1 MANIDIRLLRYFIAV
16 AETGHMTRAAERL
29 GIGQPPLSQQIRVL
43 ETQLGVTLFERL
55 PRGMALTDA
64 GQAFLG
70 DAYDVVRK
78 LDQAVDDVR
87 RVAAGVKGR
96 LAVGFTSSSALHPFV
111 PAVIRAFRA
120 DAPAVSLMLDE
131 SSTTELLDGLRDGQ
145 LDAVFIRQPLGD
157 IAQIAIV
164 PVLEEPMVLAVPSS
178 HPLALK
184 GRAGKAA
191 VPLTALSAEKLILY
205 RRRTGQGLYDAII
218 AACHGAGFSPHI
230 EQEAPRLPSTLSLVA
245 AGLGVSIVP
254 ASLMR
259 MQVEGI
265 VYRPLTPA
273 PRAPLHFAYREGVLA
288 GPTARLLDHVRTAA
302 KTGGWGDVSLLNEMS
317 GESGKSGKRGR

>member
-1 MANIDIRLLRYFIAV
+1 MANIDVRLLRYFIAV

-43 ETQLGVTLFERL
+43 ESQLGVTLFERL

-70 DAYDVVRK
+70 DAYEVVRK

-87 RVAAGVKGR
+87 RVAAGIKGR
-96 LAVGFTSSSALHPFV
+96 LSVGLTSSAALHPFV
-111 PAVIRAFRA
+111 PTVIRTFRS

-131 SSTTELLDGLRDGQ
+131 SSTSELLDGLRDGQ
-145 LDAVFIRQPLGD
+145 LDVAFVRQPQGD
-157 IAQIAIV
+157 TAQIVFV
-164 PVLEEPMVLAVPSS
+164 PVLEEPMVLAVPSA
-178 HPLALK
+178 HPLALT

-191 VPLTALSAEKLILY
+191 VPMTAIATQKLILY

-218 AACHGAGFSPHI
+218 AACHGAGFSPNI
-230 EQEAPRLPSTLSLVA
+230 EQEAPRLLTTLSLVA
-245 AGLGVSIVP
+245 AGLGVSVVP

-265 VYRPLTPA
+265 VYRPLAPA
-273 PRAPLHFAYREGVLA
+273 PRAPLFCAHREGVLA
-288 GPTARLLDHVRTAA
+288 GPAARLLYHVREAA
-302 KTGGWGDVSLLNEMS
+302 QSIAAG
-317 GESGKSGKRGR
+317 

>member
-1 MANIDIRLLRYFIAV
+1 MANIDVRLLRYFIAV

-43 ETQLGVTLFERL
+43 EGQLGVTLFERL

-70 DAYDVVRK
+70 DAYEVVRK

-87 RVAAGVKGR
+87 RVAAGIKGR
-96 LAVGFTSSSALHPFV
+96 LSVGLTSSAALHPFV
-111 PAVIRAFRA
+111 PTVIRTFRS

-131 SSTTELLDGLRDGQ
+131 SSTSELLDGLRDGH
-145 LDAVFIRQPLGD
+145 LDVAFVRQPQGD
-157 IAQIAIV
+157 TAQIVFV
-164 PVLEEPMVLAVPSS
+164 PVLEEPMVLAVPSA
-178 HPLALK
+178 HPLALT

-191 VPLTALSAEKLILY
+191 VPMTAIASQKLILY

-218 AACHGAGFSPHI
+218 AACHGAGFSPNI
-230 EQEAPRLPSTLSLVA
+230 EQEAPRLLTTLSLVA
-245 AGLGVSIVP
+245 AGLGVSVVP

-265 VYRPLTPA
+265 VYRPLAPA
-273 PRAPLHFAYREGVLA
+273 PRAPLFCAHREGVLA
-288 GPTARLLDHVRTAA
+288 GPAARLLDHVREAA
-302 KTGGWGDVSLLNEMS
+302 QSIAAG
-317 GESGKSGKRGR
+317 

>member
-1 MANIDIRLLRYFIAV
+1 
-16 AETGHMTRAAERL
+16 
-29 GIGQPPLSQQIRVL
+29 L

-70 DAYDVVRK
+70 DAYEVVRK

-87 RVAAGVKGR
+87 RVAAGIKGR
-96 LAVGFTSSSALHPFV
+96 LSVGLTSSAALHPFV
-111 PAVIRAFRA
+111 PTVIRTFRN

-131 SSTTELLDGLRDGQ
+131 SSTSELLDGLRDGQ
-145 LDAVFIRQPLGD
+145 LDVAFVRQPQGD
-157 IAQIAIV
+157 TAQIVFV
-164 PVLEEPMVLAVPSS
+164 PVLEEPMVLAVPSA
-178 HPLALK
+178 HPLALT

-191 VPLTALSAEKLILY
+191 VPMTAIAAQKLILY

-230 EQEAPRLPSTLSLVA
+230 EQEAPRLLTTLSLVA
-245 AGLGVSIVP
+245 AGLGVSVVP

-265 VYRPLTPA
+265 VYRPLAPA
-273 PRAPLHFAYREGVLA
+273 PRAPLFCAHREGVLA
-288 GPTARLLDHVRTAA
+288 GPAARLLAHVREAA
-302 KTGGWGDVSLLNEMS
+302 SSMATG
-317 GESGKSGKRGR
+317 

>member
-1 MANIDIRLLRYFIAV
+1 MANIDVRLLRYFIAV

-70 DAYDVVRK
+70 DAYEVVRK

-87 RVAAGVKGR
+87 RVAAGIKGR
-96 LAVGFTSSSALHPFV
+96 LSVGLTSSAALHPFV
-111 PAVIRAFRA
+111 PTVIRTFRS

-131 SSTTELLDGLRDGQ
+131 SSTSELLDGLRDGH
-145 LDAVFIRQPLGD
+145 LDVAFVRQPQGD
-157 IAQIAIV
+157 TAQIVFV
-164 PVLEEPMVLAVPSS
+164 PVLEEPMVLAVPSA
-178 HPLALK
+178 HPLART

-191 VPLTALSAEKLILY
+191 VPMTAIATQKLILY
-205 RRRTGQGLYDAII
+205 RRRTGQGLYDTII
-218 AACHGAGFSPHI
+218 AACHGAGFSPNI
-230 EQEAPRLPSTLSLVA
+230 EQEAPRLLTTLSLVA
-245 AGLGVSIVP
+245 AGLGVSVVP

-265 VYRPLTPA
+265 VYRPLAPA
-273 PRAPLHFAYREGVLA
+273 PRAPLFCAHREGVLA
-288 GPTARLLDHVRTAA
+288 GPAARLLDHVRAA
-302 KTGGWGDVSLLNEMS
+302 APSMAAG
-317 GESGKSGKRGR
+317 

>member
-16 AETGHMTRAAERL
+16 AETGHMTRAADRL

-64 GQAFLG
+64 GRAFLA

-96 LAVGFTSSSALHPFV
+96 LSVGFTSSAALHPFV
-111 PAVIRAFRA
+111 PTVIRAFRR
-120 DAPAVSLMLDE
+120 DAPEVSLMLDE
-131 SSTTELLDGLRDGQ
+131 GSTSELLDGLRDAH
-145 LDAVFIRQPLGD
+145 LDVAFIRQPQGD
-157 IAQIAIV
+157 TGQIVFV
-164 PVLEEPMVLAVPSS
+164 PVLEESMVLAVPSA
-178 HPLALK
+178 HPLALE
-184 GRAGKAA
+184 GRAGETA
-191 VPLTALSAEKLILY
+191 VPMAAIAAQKLILY

-218 AACHGAGFSPHI
+218 AACHGAGFSPNI
-230 EQEAPRLPSTLSLVA
+230 EQEAPRLLTTLSLVA
-245 AGLGVSIVP
+245 AGLGVSVVP

-265 VYRPLTPA
+265 VYRPLAPP
-273 PRAPLHFAYREGVLA
+273 PRAPLYCAYREGVLA
-288 GPTARLLDHVRTAA
+288 GPTVRLLEHVREAA
-302 KTGGWGDVSLLNEMS
+302 PSAADG
-317 GESGKSGKRGR
+317 

>member
-1 MANIDIRLLRYFIAV
+1 MANIDVRLLRYFIAV

-43 ETQLGVTLFERL
+43 ESQLGVTLFERL

-70 DAYDVVRK
+70 DAYEVVRK

-87 RVAAGVKGR
+87 RVAAGIKGR
-96 LAVGFTSSSALHPFV
+96 LSVGLTSSAALHPFV
-111 PAVIRAFRA
+111 PTVIRTFRS

-131 SSTTELLDGLRDGQ
+131 SSTSELLDGLRDGH
-145 LDAVFIRQPLGD
+145 LDVAFVRQPQGD
-157 IAQIAIV
+157 TAQIVFV
-164 PVLEEPMVLAVPSS
+164 PVLEEPMVLAVPSA
-178 HPLALK
+178 HPLALT

-191 VPLTALSAEKLILY
+191 VPMTAIATQKLILY

-218 AACHGAGFSPHI
+218 AACHGAGFSPNI
-230 EQEAPRLPSTLSLVA
+230 EQEAPRLLTTLSLVA
-245 AGLGVSIVP
+245 AGLGVSVVP

-273 PRAPLHFAYREGVLA
+273 PRAPLFCAHREGVLA
-288 GPTARLLDHVRTAA
+288 GPAARLLDHVREAA
-302 KTGGWGDVSLLNEMS
+302 QSIAAG
-317 GESGKSGKRGR
+317 

>member
-1 MANIDIRLLRYFIAV
+1 MANIDVRLLRYFIAV

-64 GQAFLG
+64 GQAFLA
-70 DAYDVVRK
+70 DAYEVVRK

-96 LAVGFTSSSALHPFV
+96 LSVGFTSSAALHPFV
-111 PAVIRAFRA
+111 PTVIRAFRS
-120 DAPAVSLMLDE
+120 DAPSVSLMLDE
-131 SSTTELLDGLRDGQ
+131 ASTGELLDGLRDGH
-145 LDAVFIRQPLGD
+145 LDVAFIRQPQGNTGGIV
-157 IAQIAIV
+157 IAQ
-164 PVLEEPMVLAVPSS
+164 VLEEPMVLVVPSA
-178 HPLALK
+178 HPLALT

-191 VPLTALSAEKLILY
+191 VPMTAIASEKLILY
-205 RRRTGQGLYDAII
+205 RRRAGQGLYDAII
-218 AACHGAGFSPHI
+218 AACHGAGFSPAI
-230 EQEAPRLPSTLSLVA
+230 EQEAPRLLTTLSLVA
-245 AGLGVSIVP
+245 AGLGVSVVP

-265 VYRPLTPA
+265 VYRPLAPP
-273 PRAPLHFAYREGVLA
+273 PRAPLCCAYREGVLA
-288 GPTARLLDHVRTAA
+288 GPTARLLEHVHATAA
-302 KTGGWGDVSLLNEMS
+302 SAAAG
-317 GESGKSGKRGR
+317 

>member
-64 GQAFLG
+64 
-70 DAYDVVRK
+70 YDVVRK

-96 LAVGFTSSSALHPFV
+96 LSVGFTSSSALHPFV
-111 PAVIRAFRA
+111 PTVIRAFRR
-120 DAPAVSLMLDE
+120 DAPSVSLMLDE
-131 SSTTELLDGLRDGQ
+131 SSTSELLDGLRDGH
-145 LDAVFIRQPLGD
+145 LDVAFIRQPQGD
-157 IAQIAIV
+157 IGQIV
-164 PVLEEPMVLAVPSS
+164 FMPVLEESMVLAVPSA
-178 HPLALK
+178 HPLALT

-191 VPLTALSAEKLILY
+191 VPMTAIAAEKLILY

-218 AACHGAGFSPHI
+218 AACHGAGFSPNI
-230 EQEAPRLPSTLSLVA
+230 EQEAPRLLTTLSLVA
-245 AGLGVSIVP
+245 AGLGVSVVP

-273 PRAPLHFAYREGVLA
+273 PRAPLYCAHREGVLA
-288 GPTARLLDHVRTAA
+288 GPAARLLDHVNEAA
-302 KTGGWGDVSLLNEMS
+302 QRVVAE
-317 GESGKSGKRGR
+317 

>member
-1 MANIDIRLLRYFIAV
+1 MANIDVRLLRYFIAV

-43 ETQLGVTLFERL
+43 ESQLGVTLFERL

-70 DAYDVVRK
+70 DAYEVVRK

-87 RVAAGVKGR
+87 RVAAGIKGR
-96 LAVGFTSSSALHPFV
+96 LSVGLTSSAALHPFV
-111 PAVIRAFRA
+111 PTVIRTFRS

-131 SSTTELLDGLRDGQ
+131 SSTSELLDGLRDGQ
-145 LDAVFIRQPLGD
+145 LDVAFVRQPQGD
-157 IAQIAIV
+157 TAQIVFV
-164 PVLEEPMVLAVPSS
+164 PVLEEPMVLAVPSA
-178 HPLALK
+178 HPLALT
-184 GRAGKAA
+184 GRAGRAA
-191 VPLTALSAEKLILY
+191 VPMTAIATQKLILY

-218 AACHGAGFSPHI
+218 AACHGAGFSPNI
-230 EQEAPRLPSTLSLVA
+230 EQEAPRLLTTLSLVA
-245 AGLGVSIVP
+245 AGLGVSVVP

-265 VYRPLTPA
+265 VYRPLAPA
-273 PRAPLHFAYREGVLA
+273 PRAPLFCAHREGVLA
-288 GPTARLLDHVRTAA
+288 GPAARLLYHVREAA
-302 KTGGWGDVSLLNEMS
+302 QSIAAG
-317 GESGKSGKRGR
+317 

>member
-1 MANIDIRLLRYFIAV
+1 MANIDVRLLRYFIAV

-43 ETQLGVTLFERL
+43 EGQLGVTLFERL

-70 DAYDVVRK
+70 DAYEVVRK

-87 RVAAGVKGR
+87 RVAAGIKGR
-96 LAVGFTSSSALHPFV
+96 LSVGLTSSAALHPFV
-111 PAVIRAFRA
+111 PTVIRTFRS

-131 SSTTELLDGLRDGQ
+131 SSTSELLDGLRDGH
-145 LDAVFIRQPLGD
+145 LDVAFVRQPQGD
-157 IAQIAIV
+157 TAQIVFV
-164 PVLEEPMVLAVPSS
+164 PVLEEPMVLAVPSA
-178 HPLALK
+178 HPLALT

-191 VPLTALSAEKLILY
+191 VPMTAIASQKLILY

-218 AACHGAGFSPHI
+218 AACHGAGFSPNI
-230 EQEAPRLPSTLSLVA
+230 EQEAPRLLTTLSLVA
-245 AGLGVSIVP
+245 AGLGVSVVP

-273 PRAPLHFAYREGVLA
+273 PRAPLFCAHREGVLA
-288 GPTARLLDHVRTAA
+288 GPAARLLDHVREAA
-302 KTGGWGDVSLLNEMS
+302 QSIAAG
-317 GESGKSGKRGR
+317 

>member
-1 MANIDIRLLRYFIAV
+1 MANIDVRLLRYFIAV

-43 ETQLGVTLFERL
+43 ESQLGVTLFERL

-64 GQAFLG
+64 GHAFLG
-70 DAYDVVRK
+70 DAYEVVRK

-87 RVAAGVKGR
+87 RVAAGIKGR
-96 LAVGFTSSSALHPFV
+96 LSVGLTSSAALHPFV
-111 PAVIRAFRA
+111 PTVIRTFRS

-131 SSTTELLDGLRDGQ
+131 SSTSELLDGLRDGH
-145 LDAVFIRQPLGD
+145 LDVAFVRQPQGD
-157 IAQIAIV
+157 TAQIVFV
-164 PVLEEPMVLAVPSS
+164 PVLEEPMVLAVPSA
-178 HPLALK
+178 HPLALT

-191 VPLTALSAEKLILY
+191 VPMTAIASQKLILY

-218 AACHGAGFSPHI
+218 AACHGAGFSPNI
-230 EQEAPRLPSTLSLVA
+230 EQEAPRLLTTLSLVA
-245 AGLGVSIVP
+245 AGLGVSVVP

-265 VYRPLTPA
+265 VYRPLAPA
-273 PRAPLHFAYREGVLA
+273 PRAPLFCAHREGVLA
-288 GPTARLLDHVRTAA
+288 GPAARLLDHVREAA
-302 KTGGWGDVSLLNEMS
+302 QSIAAG
-317 GESGKSGKRGR
+317 

>member
-70 DAYDVVRK
+70 DAYEVVHK

-96 LAVGFTSSSALHPFV
+96 LSVGFTSSAALHPFV
-111 PAVIRAFRA
+111 PTVIRAFRR

-131 SSTTELLDGLRDGQ
+131 SSTSELLDDLRDGH
-145 LDAVFIRQPLGD
+145 LDVAFIRQPQGD
-157 IAQIAIV
+157 IGQIV
-164 PVLEEPMVLAVPSS
+164 FVQVLEESMVLAVPSA
-178 HPLALK
+178 HPLALT

-191 VPLTALSAEKLILY
+191 VPMTAIAADKLILY

-218 AACHGAGFSPHI
+218 AACHGAGFSPNI
-230 EQEAPRLPSTLSLVA
+230 EQEAPRLLTTLSLVA
-245 AGLGVSIVP
+245 AGLGVSVVP

-273 PRAPLHFAYREGVLA
+273 PRAPLYCAHREGVLA
-288 GPTARLLDHVRTAA
+288 GPTARLLDHVREAA
-302 KTGGWGDVSLLNEMS
+302 QTVAAE
-317 GESGKSGKRGR
+317 

>member
-43 ETQLGVTLFERL
+43 ETQLGVTLFDRL

-96 LAVGFTSSSALHPFV
+96 LSVGFTSSAALHPFV
-111 PAVIRAFRA
+111 PTVIRAFRR
-120 DAPAVSLMLDE
+120 DAPSVSLMLDE
-131 SSTTELLDGLRDGQ
+131 SSTSELLDGLRDGH
-145 LDAVFIRQPLGD
+145 LDVAFIRQPQGD
-157 IAQIAIV
+157 IGQIVFV
-164 PVLEEPMVLAVPSS
+164 PVLEESMVLAVPSA
-178 HPLALK
+178 HPLALT

-191 VPLTALSAEKLILY
+191 VPMTSIAAEKLILY

-218 AACHGAGFSPHI
+218 AACHGAGFSPNI
-230 EQEAPRLPSTLSLVA
+230 EQEAPRLLTTLSLVA
-245 AGLGVSIVP
+245 AGLGVSVVP

-259 MQVEGI
+259 VQVEGI
-265 VYRPLTPA
+265 VYRPLAPA
-273 PRAPLHFAYREGVLA
+273 PRAPLYCAHREGVLA
-288 GPTARLLDHVRTAA
+288 GPAARLLDHVNETAQTLA
-302 KTGGWGDVSLLNEMS
+302 AE
-317 GESGKSGKRGR
+317 

>member
-1 MANIDIRLLRYFIAV
+1 MANIDVRLLRYFIAV

-43 ETQLGVTLFERL
+43 ESQLGVTLFERL

-70 DAYDVVRK
+70 DAYEVVRK

-87 RVAAGVKGR
+87 RVAAGIKGR
-96 LAVGFTSSSALHPFV
+96 LSVGLTSSAALHPFV
-111 PAVIRAFRA
+111 PTVIRTFRS

-131 SSTTELLDGLRDGQ
+131 SSTSELLDGLRDGH
-145 LDAVFIRQPLGD
+145 LDVAFVRQPQGD
-157 IAQIAIV
+157 TAQIVFV
-164 PVLEEPMVLAVPSS
+164 PVLEEPMVLAVPSA
-178 HPLALK
+178 HPLALT

-191 VPLTALSAEKLILY
+191 VPMTAIASQKLILY

-218 AACHGAGFSPHI
+218 AACHGAGFSPNI
-230 EQEAPRLPSTLSLVA
+230 EQEAPRLLTTLSLVA
-245 AGLGVSIVP
+245 AGLGVSVVP

-265 VYRPLTPA
+265 VYRPLAPA
-273 PRAPLHFAYREGVLA
+273 PRAPLFCAHREGVLA
-288 GPTARLLDHVRTAA
+288 GPTARLLDHVREAA
-302 KTGGWGDVSLLNEMS
+302 QSIAAE
-317 GESGKSGKRGR
+317 

>member
-43 ETQLGVTLFERL
+43 EAQLGVTLFARL

-70 DAYDVVRK
+70 DAYDVVRR

-96 LAVGFTSSSALHPFV
+96 LSVGFTSSAALHPFV
-111 PAVIRAFRA
+111 PTVIRAFRR
-120 DAPAVSLMLDE
+120 DAPSVSLMLDE
-131 SSTTELLDGLRDGQ
+131 SSTSELLDGLRDGH
-145 LDAVFIRQPLGD
+145 LDVAFIRQPQGD
-157 IAQIAIV
+157 IGQIVFV
-164 PVLEEPMVLAVPSS
+164 PVLEESMVLAVPSA
-178 HPLALK
+178 HPLALT

-191 VPLTALSAEKLILY
+191 VPMTSIAAEKLILY

-218 AACHGAGFSPHI
+218 AACHGAGFSPNI
-230 EQEAPRLPSTLSLVA
+230 EQEAPRLLTTLSLVA
-245 AGLGVSIVP
+245 AGLGVSVVP

-265 VYRPLTPA
+265 VYRPLAPA
-273 PRAPLHFAYREGVLA
+273 PRAPLYCAHREGVLA
-288 GPTARLLDHVRTAA
+288 GAAARLLDHVNETAQTLA
-302 KTGGWGDVSLLNEMS
+302 AE
-317 GESGKSGKRGR
+317 

>member
-1 MANIDIRLLRYFIAV
+1 MANIDVRLLRYFIAV

-43 ETQLGVTLFERL
+43 ESQLGVTLYERL

-64 GQAFLG
+64 DQAFLG
-70 DAYDVVRK
+70 DAYEVVRK

-87 RVAAGVKGR
+87 RVAAGIKGR
-96 LAVGFTSSSALHPFV
+96 LSVGLTSSAALHPFV
-111 PAVIRAFRA
+111 PTVIRTFRS

-131 SSTTELLDGLRDGQ
+131 SSTSELLDGLRDGH
-145 LDAVFIRQPLGD
+145 LDVAFVRQPQGD
-157 IAQIAIV
+157 TAQIVFV
-164 PVLEEPMVLAVPSS
+164 PVLEEPMVLAVPSA
-178 HPLALK
+178 HPLALT

-191 VPLTALSAEKLILY
+191 VPMTAIASQKLILY

-218 AACHGAGFSPHI
+218 AACHGAGFSPNI
-230 EQEAPRLPSTLSLVA
+230 EQEAPRLLTTLSLVA
-245 AGLGVSIVP
+245 AGLGVSVVP

-265 VYRPLTPA
+265 VYRPLAPA
-273 PRAPLHFAYREGVLA
+273 PRAPLFCAHREGVLA
-288 GPTARLLDHVRTAA
+288 GPTARLLDHVREAA
-302 KTGGWGDVSLLNEMS
+302 QSIAAE
-317 GESGKSGKRGR
+317 